1 MDQNRQWQSEEDV
14 RTSSST
20 AGKDPIEQLALNSKS
35 SMENDREGAQLETGS
50 SALVALHQGC
60 RQIHRSDSGP
70 PPSHVRRREKG
81 VATA

>member
-1 MDQNRQWQSEEDV
+1 
-14 RTSSST
+14 
-20 AGKDPIEQLALNSKS
+20 
-35 SMENDREGAQLETGS
+35 MENDREGAQLETGS